1 MSTKANISTIFDTIN
16 LIEGFNWANIMLPN
30 ETIFHINN
38 ALYNSKF
45 RRNFLNFKDTHRKKN
60 HIKTINKGNV

>member
-1 MSTKANISTIFDTIN
+1 
-16 LIEGFNWANIMLPN
+16 MLPN